1 MNRFPALQR
10 TIWSAVYRYL
20 GHRFRSP
27 EWTFMNWGYAEL
39 DGATDG
45 HTPGLALPST
55 EAADRF
61 EIQLYH
67 RAAAQAELAGRTVLE
82 IGCGRGG
89 GAAFVARAHAPARL
103 VGVDFSPSNIDFC
116 RGRHR
121 APNLEFAIGDA
132 EALPQP
138 DASVDAVLN
147 IESSHCYGS
156 MARFLGE
163 VRRVVRPG
171 GHFLWADFRP
181 PHELAEVPDR
191 LRADGWTQCALD
203 DITPNVLAALDRMVP
218 RRRALIRAQVP
229 RWLWGAFEQ
238 FAAFPGSRH
247 YEQLRTGQRTYLCGR
262 FRR

>member
-1 MNRFPALQR
+1 M
-10 TIWSAVYRYL
+10 YRYL

-27 EWTFMNWGYAEL
+27 DWTFMNWGYAEL
-39 DGATDG
+39 DGDG
-45 HTPGLALPST
+45 HTPGLALPDA
-55 EAADRF
+55 EAPDRF

-67 RAAAQAELAGRTVLE
+67 RVAAQAPLAGRNVVE

-103 VGVDFSPSNIDFC
+103 LGLDFSPSSVEFC

-132 EALPQP
+132 EALHLP
-138 DASVDAVLN
+138 DASVDAVVN
-147 IESSHCYGS
+147 VESSHCYGS

-163 VRRVVRPG
+163 VRRVLRPG
-171 GHFLWADFRP
+171 GEFLWADFRP
-181 PHELAEVPDR
+181 LHELADVPDR
-191 LRADGWTQCALD
+191 LRAAGWEQRALA
-203 DITPNVLAALDRMVP
+203 DITPHVLQALDHMVP

-247 YEQLRTGQRTYLCGR
+247 NEQLRTRQRTYLCGH
-262 FRR
+262 FRRNGGSP